1 MVGVE
6 VVMVGPFSDE
16 EQSSVTA
23 TEAAVVDKKE
33 KLKMSQRDSMT
44 LWHCMQL
51 QLFDRKE
58 NPNYS
63 SSLSLMKQQ
72 QQSCCCLEL
81 QEAGSADACCGGG
94 GS

>member
-6 VVMVGPFSDE
+6 VVMGPFSDE

-72 QQSCCCLEL
+72 QRCCCRRLEL